1 MLLEEY
7 YCYSEEKELT
17 SGRKFYRGGE
27 VTFKGGTEGKLW
39 KIKCAVVNRLG
50 RMLEYVGG
58 MCKFRCLSEPCK
70 SHKGVKWTRIG
81 NREW

>member
-17 SGRKFYRGGE
+17 SSRKFYRGE

-39 KIKCAVVNRLG
+39 KIKCACHRLG
-50 RMLEYVGG
+50 RMLEYVGA
-58 MCKFRCLSEPCK
+58 CVNSDAYPEPMQ
-70 SHKGVKWTRIG
+70 VT
-81 NREW
+81 